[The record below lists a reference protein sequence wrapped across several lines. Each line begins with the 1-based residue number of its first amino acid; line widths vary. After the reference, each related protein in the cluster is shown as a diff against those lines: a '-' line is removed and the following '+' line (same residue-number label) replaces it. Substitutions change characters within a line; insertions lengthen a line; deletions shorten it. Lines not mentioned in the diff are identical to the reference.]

1 MAQVFFKMISKLI
14 MDILRMTKN
23 MESDVLSVT
32 EKDIK
37 EIFEMIAQM
46 VLVHSQIVIITYM
59 KDSGNKI
66 QQKDGEYLFRI
77 MKNILDNGKI
87 LKDREMA
94 TINFQIM
101 SFIWENGIRI
111 NAMGQGSLF
120 FKMEIDL
127 LENGRMIKG
136 TDQVFFIQLME

>member
-1 MAQVFFKMISKLI
+1 MALVFFKMISKLI

-37 EIFEMIAQM
+37 EIFEMIALM

-66 QQKDGEYLFRI
+66 Q
-77 MKNILDNGKI
+77 
-87 LKDREMA
+87 
-94 TINFQIM
+94 
-101 SFIWENGIRI
+101 
-111 NAMGQGSLF
+111 
-120 FKMEIDL
+120 
-127 LENGRMIKG
+127 
-136 TDQVFFIQLME
+136 

>member
-1 MAQVFFKMISKLI
+1 
-14 MDILRMTKN
+14 
-23 MESDVLSVT
+23 
-32 EKDIK
+32 
-37 EIFEMIAQM
+37 
-46 VLVHSQIVIITYM
+46 M